1 MEAPM
6 GLDQMLMEFAKKPPT
21 GAFPQIA
28 RADVVD
34 GLRDRVAPGGAKNI
48 SQLGSSL
55 CGPAAVMFCV
65 ATRLPEMYAQ
75 YVMDLY
81 DKGQAQFGT
90 LKVKPSDACRN
101 YDPKKIAPVDWV
113 ALASLRDSDNRYMSY
128 AAVENEAAGITLPKS
143 VAGWFRAAGYSQIY
157 QSTQLFGGM
166 VQNDHEIARAGT
178 DRLQGRDVCLLIN
191 AKMLASMDSPSAT
204 PNHWIVLTKAIRLD
218 TKKREIA
225 LEIFTW
231 GDVQNLPYSG
241 SANLDDFLRNYYGY
255 VSAR

>member
-1 MEAPM
+1 M
-6 GLDQMLMEFAKKPPT
+6 GLDQMLLDFAKKPST
-21 GAFPQIA
+21 GAFPNIA
-28 RADVVD
+28 RPDVVD

-48 SQLGSSL
+48 AQSGSSL

-65 ATRLPEMYAQ
+65 ANRLPEIYTQ

-90 LKVKPSDACRN
+90 LNVKPGDACRN

-113 ALASLRDSDNRYMSY
+113 ALASLRDSDNRYMNY

-143 VAGWFRAAGYSQIY
+143 VVGWFRAAGYTQIY

-166 VQNDHEIARAGT
+166 VQNHHEIARAGT
-178 DRLQGRDVCLLIN
+178 ARKQGNDVCLLIN
-191 AKMLASMDSPSAT
+191 SKMLSSMTSLSAA
-204 PNHWIVLTKAIRLD
+204 PDHWIVMTKAIRLD
-218 TKKREIA
+218 PRKREIA
-225 LEIFTW
+225 LEVFTW
-231 GDVQNLPYSG
+231 GDIQNLPLTG
-241 SANLDDFLRNYYGY
+241 SANLDDFLKNYYGY